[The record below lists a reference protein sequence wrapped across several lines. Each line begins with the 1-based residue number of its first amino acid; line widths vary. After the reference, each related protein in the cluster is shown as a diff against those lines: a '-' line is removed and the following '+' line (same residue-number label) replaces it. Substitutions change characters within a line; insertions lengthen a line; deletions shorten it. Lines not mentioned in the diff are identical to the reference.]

1 MMMDI
6 SQALKNP
13 GQYYPFK
20 AELELPEVEVLDD
33 PVRFEGVSLEGTYVG
48 GEDTVRLEG
57 TVRAVAHTRCSDC
70 LEPAQV
76 ALEGDFDV
84 TFARNPDPEDPDLY
98 PIEGYRIDIAPMAQ
112 EALLLEMPM
121 RVLCREDCKGLCPI
135 CGQNRNIAPCT
146 CQEGGVRQNNP
157 FSALSVLLTED
168 EEV

>member
-20 AELELPEVEVLDD
+20 AELTLPEIEVLDD
-33 PVRFEGVSLEGTYVG
+33 PVRFEGVSLEGHCVG
-48 GEDTVRLEG
+48 GGDTVRLEG
-57 TVRAVAHTRCSDC
+57 TVRAVAHTCCCDC

-76 ALEGDFDV
+76 ALKGDFDV

-98 PIEGYRIDIAPMAQ
+98 PIEGHQIDIAPMAQ

-121 RVLCREDCKGLCPI
+121 RVMCSESCKGICPV

-157 FSALSVLLTED
+157 FSALSELLTED

>member
-70 LEPAQV
+70 L
-76 ALEGDFDV
+76 
-84 TFARNPDPEDPDLY
+84 
-98 PIEGYRIDIAPMAQ
+98 
-112 EALLLEMPM
+112 
-121 RVLCREDCKGLCPI
+121 
-135 CGQNRNIAPCT
+135 
-146 CQEGGVRQNNP
+146 
-157 FSALSVLLTED
+157 
-168 EEV
+168 

>member
-57 TVRAVAHTRCSDC
+57 TVRAVAHTR
-70 LEPAQV
+70 
-76 ALEGDFDV
+76 
-84 TFARNPDPEDPDLY
+84 
-98 PIEGYRIDIAPMAQ
+98 
-112 EALLLEMPM
+112 
-121 RVLCREDCKGLCPI
+121 
-135 CGQNRNIAPCT
+135 
-146 CQEGGVRQNNP
+146 
-157 FSALSVLLTED
+157 SAATAWSRRRWRSRATST
-168 EEV
+168 

>member
-1 MMMDI
+1 MMDI

-112 EALLLEMPM
+112 EALLLDAGAVPRGLQRPLPHMRTKSQYCTLYMP
-121 RVLCREDCKGLCPI
+121 
-135 CGQNRNIAPCT
+135 
-146 CQEGGVRQNNP
+146 GGRRTPKQSL
-157 FSALSVLLTED
+157 FGIE
-168 EEV
+168 